1 MRFAIHQSN
10 SNHNRLTFT
19 PQNTFYFFN
28 FSNSNNNMK
37 HISKIF
43 LIAITFLSSCITR
56 SDAQVENPDYQ
67 KKLQWL
73 LRHNVKEVSIAEI
86 ADFSEAIYLDARE
99 KAEYNVSHI
108 ENAIWVGY
116 DDFDIKTVK
125 KLDKSKTVVVY
136 CSVGYRS
143 EKVAKKL
150 EKAGFKTVYN
160 LYGGM
165 FEWYNQGLPIVD
177 NQGKST
183 DKIHT
188 YNEKWGQWV
197 AERKKGDGTF

>member
-1 MRFAIHQSN
+1 
-10 SNHNRLTFT
+10 
-19 PQNTFYFFN
+19 
-28 FSNSNNNMK
+28 MK

-43 LIAITFLSSCITR
+43 LIAITFLSSCMTR
-56 SDAQVENPDYQ
+56 SDAQVENPEYQ

-73 LRHNVKEVSIAEI
+73 LRHNVKEVSVAEI
-86 ADFSEAIYLDARE
+86 ANFQEVIYLDARE

-108 ENAIWVGY
+108 ENSVWVGY
-116 DDFDIKTVK
+116 DDFDMQTVEN
-125 KLDKSKTVVVY
+125 LDKSKTIVVY

-165 FEWYNQGLPIVD
+165 FEWYNQDLPIVD
-177 NQGKST
+177 NQGNPT

-197 AERKKGDGTF
+197 DERKDGDATF

>member
-1 MRFAIHQSN
+1 
-10 SNHNRLTFT
+10 
-19 PQNTFYFFN
+19 
-28 FSNSNNNMK
+28 MK

-56 SDAQVENPDYQ
+56 SDAQVENPEYQ

-73 LRHNVKEVSIAEI
+73 LRHNVKEVSVAEI
-86 ADFSEAIYLDARE
+86 AKLDDAIYLDARE

-116 DDFDIKTVK
+116 DDFDIQMVK
-125 KLDKSKTVVVY
+125 KLDKSKTIVVY

-165 FEWYNQGLPIVD
+165 FEWYNQGLPVVD

-197 AERKKGDGTF
+197 NERKKGDATF

>member
-1 MRFAIHQSN
+1 
-10 SNHNRLTFT
+10 
-19 PQNTFYFFN
+19 
-28 FSNSNNNMK
+28 MK
-37 HISKIF
+37 HISKIV
-43 LIAITFLSSCITR
+43 LIAIAFLSSCMTR
-56 SDAQVENPDYQ
+56 SDAQVQNPDYQ

-73 LRHNVKEVSIAEI
+73 LRHNVKEISVAEV
-86 ADFSEAIYLDARE
+86 ANFQEVIYIDARE

-108 ENAIWVGY
+108 ENSVWVGY
-116 DDFDIKTVK
+116 EDFNMETVK
-125 KLDKSKTVVVY
+125 NLDKSKLIVVY

-143 EKVAKKL
+143 EKVAEKL

-165 FEWYNQGLPIVD
+165 FEWYNQGLPILD
-177 NQGKST
+177 NQGKPT

-197 AERKKGDGTF
+197 DERKTGDGTF

>member
-1 MRFAIHQSN
+1 
-10 SNHNRLTFT
+10 
-19 PQNTFYFFN
+19 
-28 FSNSNNNMK
+28 MK
-37 HISKIF
+37 HISKIV
-43 LIAITFLSSCITR
+43 LIAIAFLSSCMTR
-56 SDAQVENPDYQ
+56 SDAQVQNPDYQ

-73 LRHNVKEVSIAEI
+73 LRHNVKEISVAEV
-86 ADFSEAIYLDARE
+86 ANFQEVIYIDARE

-108 ENAIWVGY
+108 ENSVWVGY
-116 DDFDIKTVK
+116 EDFDMETVK
-125 KLDKSKTVVVY
+125 NLDKSKSIVVY

-165 FEWYNQGLPIVD
+165 FEWYNQGLPILD
-177 NQGKST
+177 NQGKPT

-197 AERKKGDGTF
+197 DERKTGDGTF

>member
-1 MRFAIHQSN
+1 
-10 SNHNRLTFT
+10 
-19 PQNTFYFFN
+19 
-28 FSNSNNNMK
+28 MK

-177 NQGKST
+177 NQGEST